1 MSSRHLL
8 VAGGGGAANT
18 GVKNGF
24 EIFEIINNGE
34 NIVGESVTRYSAA
47 PCLKNIYYK
56 PSYRRHFTGE
66 FSVYSLGVRGA
77 ASSNNNLPHSVVVAA
92 GHNEFCQLYKLTLQ
106 R

>member
-34 NIVGESVTRYSAA
+34 NIVGESVTRYSGAHVTKKYMLQT
-47 PCLKNIYYK
+47 PVSQTLHRGVQRVQ
-56 PSYRRHFTGE
+56 PGREDGLQHQQQLT
-66 FSVYSLGVRGA
+66 SLRDPGGGA
-77 ASSNNNLPHSVVVAA
+77 QRVLS
-92 GHNEFCQLYKLTLQ
+92 TLQ
-106 R
+106 TDS